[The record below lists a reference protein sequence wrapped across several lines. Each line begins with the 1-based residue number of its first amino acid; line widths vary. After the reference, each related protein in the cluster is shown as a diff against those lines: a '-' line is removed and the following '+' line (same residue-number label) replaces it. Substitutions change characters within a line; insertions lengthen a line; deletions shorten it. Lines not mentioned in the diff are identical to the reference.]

1 MSYSIYEYIS
11 IDEPFLVNAFVTSIQ
26 SSTFHWHNE
35 YELLGILRGAVEV
48 KVRTES
54 VILKKGDLLLIN
66 PNVFHAIKCMEG
78 EDNLCMIIQM
88 HLDLFQEEKDSGFD
102 IRFYLDSTSDEI
114 PACGFRYFFCRMAKV
129 IKARDLLKNTNKNMN
144 YILDVCGFG
153 SEKTFYRV
161 FKQETGMTPN
171 EFRKRGQVEHYNDTL
186 KDYLN
191 FDEMEAK
198 EILNEVIEDQ
208 RSDGE
213 LEKGTV
219 TIQ

>member
-1 MSYSIYEYIS
+1 M
-11 IDEPFLVNAFVTSIQ
+11 
-26 SSTFHWHNE
+26 
-35 YELLGILRGAVEV
+35 
-48 KVRTES
+48 
-54 VILKKGDLLLIN
+54 
-66 PNVFHAIKCMEG
+66 
-78 EDNLCMIIQM
+78 
-88 HLDLFQEEKDSGFD
+88 LFRS
-102 IRFYLDSTSDEI
+102 
-114 PACGFRYFFCRMAKV
+114 
-129 IKARDLLKNTNKNMN
+129 MN